1 MGLCASTYSPE
12 HQQEREK
19 NKEIQRQAEKDFEKE
34 KEKVKL
40 LLLGAGESGKSTI
53 FKQMKILYGAGFT
66 PQELEECRLHIHSNI
81 IDGITALCQ
90 AVLTMGLREQL
101 SSPDAYDEY
110 MDLIGS
116 SQEALTSRMVWLVK
130 TIWNDPAIKL
140 VWERRAEM
148 QIIDSVSDF
157 INRIDLI
164 CMESYKVTE
173 HDMLL
178 TRVRTTGI
186 KEERYVIG
194 GTTFEMYDVGGQRN
208 ERKKWIHCFEGV
220 NAVIFVA
227 ALSEFDQTLFED
239 ETTNRMVEAIDLF
252 EEICNNRFFLST
264 SMILFLNKRDLF
276 QEKIRIRDIAS
287 IPQFND
293 YEGKPRDYQDGVD
306 YFRQKF
312 IERACNGPS
321 LSGSMKQTAQEGGV
335 EANKTIYSHV
345 TCATDTSNI
354 EFVFN
359 ACKEIILQDNL
370 KNSGF
375 IENF

>member
-1 MGLCASTYSPE
+1 MRKHLFTRAPARAGEEQGDSETSG
-12 HQQEREK
+12 ERLREGDG
-19 NKEIQRQAEKDFEKE
+19 EG
-34 KEKVKL
+34 KL

-312 IERACNGPS
+312 IEKVHVRDNE
-321 LSGSMKQTAQEGGV
+321 LDRDLFT
-335 EANKTIYSHV
+335 HV
-345 TCATDTSNI
+345 TNEICAVDI
-354 EFVFN
+354 KYIFE
-359 ACKEIILQDNL
+359 ACKEINL
-370 KNSGF
+370 KMNLRGF
-375 IENF
+375 GCEVTYSLNYT